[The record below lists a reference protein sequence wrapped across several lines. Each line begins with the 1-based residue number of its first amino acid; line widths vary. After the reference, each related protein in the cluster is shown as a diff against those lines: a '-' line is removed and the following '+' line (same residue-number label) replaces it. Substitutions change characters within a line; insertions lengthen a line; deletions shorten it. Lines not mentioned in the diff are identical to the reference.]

1 MNFKEELIARC
12 AARRRAEIG
21 QMSDAAFEELLLSVR
36 ANPEA
41 SVKTPIEQAYA
52 LLGKAISKFQDSA
65 RDDDLL
71 DDDQYLAARAK
82 RFESLRG
89 ACAKALELDGQC
101 LDALLLSALAQD
113 GPVDELAER
122 LRALEC
128 ANGGGEDGGR
138 DEDGESDGESG
149 VPDFTSLSWSNV
161 EDRPRL
167 RLRAAFARTCANS
180 ARWVMA
186 RDMAE
191 SLLAVTEKDGDPLG
205 ARYTAALAYAR
216 LEDEE
221 GLNRLDAR
229 WAQGNVWSN
238 LARCLLLYKLDRLPA
253 ARRALR
259 GYAQLS
265 QGAAYALLRPIY
277 VEIYLPDR
285 PDHPAGS
292 FEEALCA
299 VHEAEGII
307 ADTPDFVAWCEDQD
321 WFFADAEAFAHK
333 RDLDW

>member
-12 AARRRAEIG
+12 ATRRRAEIG

-41 SVKTPIEQAYA
+41 SVKTPTEQAYA
-52 LLGKAISKFQDSA
+52 LLGKAVERFEESA

-71 DDDQYLAARAK
+71 DDDQYMAARAK
-82 RFESLRG
+82 RFEALRA

-101 LDALLLSALAQD
+101 LDALLLSKLAED
-113 GPVDELAER
+113 GPVDALAEA
-122 LRALEC
+122 LRTLEASIEEAGEPEFAL
-128 ANGGGEDGGR
+128 
-138 DEDGESDGESG
+138 
-149 VPDFTSLSWSNV
+149 LSWANV

-167 RLRAAFARTCANS
+167 RLRAAYARACADS
-180 ARWVMA
+180 ARWVLA
-186 RDMAE
+186 RDLAE

-238 LARCLLLYKLDRLPA
+238 LARCLLLYKLDRMPA

-285 PDHPAGS
+285 PDHAAGS
-292 FEEALCA
+292 FDEALCA
-299 VHEAEGII
+299 VHEAEVII

-321 WFFADAEAFAHK
+321 WFLADAESFARK

>member
-21 QMSDAAFEELLLSVR
+21 QMSDAAFEELLLTVR

-41 SVKTPIEQAYA
+41 SISTSTEQAYA
-52 LLGKAISKFQDSA
+52 LLGRAIDKFKDSM

-71 DDDQYLAARAK
+71 DDDQYMAARTK
-82 RFESLRG
+82 RFESLRA
-89 ACAKALELDGQC
+89 ACAKAVELDGDC
-101 LDALLLSALAQD
+101 LDAQLVSKLAAEK
-113 GPVDELAER
+113 GFDELLED
-122 LRALEC
+122 LRALE
-128 ANGGGEDGGR
+128 AATGGDGSKPFED
-138 DEDGESDGESG
+138 
-149 VPDFTSLSWSNV
+149 LSWANIY
-161 EDRPRL
+161 DRPRL
-167 RLRAAFARTCANS
+167 RLRAAFARTCADS
-180 ARWVMA
+180 ARWKMA
-186 RDMAE
+186 RDASL
-191 SLLAVTEKDGDPLG
+191 SLLAATEADGDPLG

-229 WAQGNVWSN
+229 FSQGNVWSN
-238 LARCLLLYKLDRLPA
+238 LARCILLYKLDRPAA

-265 QGAAYALLRPIY
+265 QGAAYALLRPIW

-285 PDHPAGS
+285 PEYPAGS

-299 VHEAEGII
+299 VHEAEVII
-307 ADTPDFVAWCEDQD
+307 ADTPDFVAWCNGQD
-321 WFFADAEAFAHK
+321 WFQADARAYADAH
-333 RDLDW
+333 DLDW

>member
-1 MNFKEELIARC
+1 MNFREELIARC
-12 AARRRAEIG
+12 ASRRRTEIG

-36 ANPEA
+36 ANPVA
-41 SVKTPIEQAYA
+41 SVKTPTEQAYA
-52 LLGKAISKFQDSA
+52 LLGKAIGRFEDSA

-71 DDDQYLAARAK
+71 DDDQYMAARAK
-82 RFESLRG
+82 RFEALRG
-89 ACAKALELDGQC
+89 ACEKAVELDGEC

-113 GPVDELAER
+113 GPVDGLAER
-122 LRALEC
+122 LRSLED
-128 ANGGGEDGGR
+128 AQ
-138 DEDGESDGESG
+138 GESDGKG
-149 VPDFTSLSWSNV
+149 GKPDFESLSWANV

-167 RLRAAFARTCANS
+167 RLRAAFARACADS
-180 ARWVMA
+180 ARWALA
-186 RDMAE
+186 RDAAE

-238 LARCLLLYKLDRLPA
+238 LARCLLLYKLDRMPA
-253 ARRALR
+253 ARRALK

-285 PDHPAGS
+285 PDHPSGS
-292 FEEALCA
+292 FEEAMCA
-299 VHEAEGII
+299 VHEAEAII
-307 ADTPDFVAWCEDQD
+307 ADTPDFVAWCECQD
-321 WFFADAEAFAHK
+321 WFLADAEGFARK